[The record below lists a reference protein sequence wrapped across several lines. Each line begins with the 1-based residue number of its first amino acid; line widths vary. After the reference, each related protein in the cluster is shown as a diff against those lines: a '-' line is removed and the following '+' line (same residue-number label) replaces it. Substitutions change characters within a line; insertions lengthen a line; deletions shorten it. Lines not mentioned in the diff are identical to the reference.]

1 MLLRLQW
8 YNLNVVYRKGKDM
21 VVADTLSRAY
31 LPDTSSDVTG
41 LDDLCLIDMI
51 SVSSERYSDIRTRT
65 QRELQPLYN
74 TIVQGW
80 PDTRRETP
88 YEIRNF
94 WDSRDQLSVFDGVIY
109 KGLRIVIPP
118 SLQKYM
124 LSLIHESH
132 LGVVKCKQR
141 AREVMFWPGM
151 NMEIENMVRDC
162 IKCSEYQNRLPAE
175 PLKPTVPPDLPYTE
189 VGCDIFDFGA
199 KKYLLLIDYY
209 SKYIDVVELNAA
221 TTTATINAMKYVFSC
236 HGIPLKIRS
245 DNGPQFSS
253 CEFKQFCKV
262 YDIEHMTSSPQ
273 YPGSNGEAERAI
285 QIVKKMWKKCDDKYL
300 ALLNYRTT
308 PLEGINLSPSQLLM
322 GRRPRNTLPA
332 ARNLLKPQAYNQ
344 REVKRHFSQEKL
356 KQKYYYDQRKG
367 AK

>member
-1 MLLRLQW
+1 
-8 YNLNVVYRKGKDM
+8 
-21 VVADTLSRAY
+21 
-31 LPDTSSDVTG
+31 
-41 LDDLCLIDMI
+41 
-51 SVSSERYSDIRTRT
+51 
-65 QRELQPLYN
+65 
-74 TIVQGW
+74 
-80 PDTRRETP
+80 
-88 YEIRNF
+88 
-94 WDSRDQLSVFDGVIY
+94 
-109 KGLRIVIPP
+109 
-118 SLQKYM
+118 
-124 LSLIHESH
+124 
-132 LGVVKCKQR
+132 
-141 AREVMFWPGM
+141 
-151 NMEIENMVRDC
+151 MEIENMVRDC

-221 TTTATINAMKYVFSC
+221 TTTATINAMRYVFSC

-356 KQKYYYDQRKG
+356 KQKHYYDQRKG
-367 AK
+367 AKELKAFNPGEHKEAKQREKSLKYQQSSRHCYLFFFFTHEDRKLCLDATETYSRAGRMVNDSPKPNAVVCKITLTKKRPAAPHLVLFALKEINIGNEIVYDYGDSNNLYWRKKVSIFLLRIV